1 MNPTPAKYSLPAIEE
16 YEKLLPIAR
25 QIYEHTSTLS
35 WQMLLPL
42 FLVSVAIGYS
52 SDLGITGSIIV
63 RLKRLFIVALLLV
76 SFPMIAEF
84 CQVLGVEIAKSID
97 NMAGIDMVLDA
108 ASKRAE
114 AYSFDLQGLLNL
126 GSDLVM
132 GALVIVSFLI
142 LVVARFLLLAFQ
154 HFYWFLLVAL
164 GPFLILGSLFE
175 SSSGITKGLFK
186 NMIQVSAWP
195 IIWSI
200 LSAFLKVLPFAS
212 AYNGVGGFVTI
223 ITLNLIIAVALLF
236 SPFIVSQ
243 LCEGVNLSVGNTL
256 RSGALKAVMMT
267 NPKGIALETAN
278 QAKSAGQK
286 AYQMAN
292 RSNKSGEMYSPY
304 KNIEGKYK
312 K

>member
-1 MNPTPAKYSLPAIEE
+1 MKYSLPAIEE
-16 YEKLLPIAR
+16 YEKLLPVAK
-25 QIYEHTSTLS
+25 QIYQHTSQLS

-42 FLVSVAIGYS
+42 FLVSVTMSYS
-52 SDLGITGSIIV
+52 SDLGISGSILI
-63 RLKRLFIVALLLV
+63 RLKRLFLVALLLV

-97 NMAGIDMVLDA
+97 NMAGIDMVLEA

-114 AYSFDLQGLLNL
+114 SYSFNLQGLLNL
-126 GSDLVM
+126 GADIIM

-142 LVVARFLLLAFQ
+142 LVVARFLLMAFQ

-164 GPFLILGSLFE
+164 GPFLILASLFE
-175 SSSGITKGLFK
+175 SSSGITKNLFK

-195 IIWSI
+195 IIWSV

-223 ITLNLIIAVALLF
+223 ITLNLIIAIALLF

-243 LCEGVNLSVGNTL
+243 LCEGVNLSVGDTL
-256 RSGALKAVMMT
+256 RKGVLRTVAYA
-267 NPKGIALETAN
+267 NPKTAIMSTASNATGQRGIQKMA
-278 QAKSAGQK
+278 SA
-286 AYQMAN
+286 A
-292 RSNKSGEMYSPY
+292 
-304 KNIEGKYK
+304 GKGFTRK
-312 K
+312 